1 MPGIV
6 KAGKKKTPFLPHNGG
21 PRSVGLLC
29 FFFSLFF
36 CCCCCCGLWQ
46 LFSWETPALVGL
58 SVCLSL
64 SLSLSRSFV
73 AVTSHP
79 TIMGLMMMPVLSSCV
94 SPTFPGCKA
103 AATSVWFVNVLLHLC
118 CCSHDFL
125 SIAQALLIN
134 YKKNHHHITRP
145 FFTNWWF
152 NLIPATG
159 VCSAPDPVLGRVW
172 NLGVGAGI
180 ESALWHLESLQVWSL
195 ALTKAEILFVILG
208 ICTLKCYLLL
218 QVCAGRFWE
227 ISL

>member
-1 MPGIV
+1 MVDLGLW
-6 KAGKKKTPFLPHNGG
+6 ASFASFFL
-21 PRSVGLLC
+21 
-29 FFFSLFF
+29 FFFC

-46 LFSWETPALVGL
+46 LFSWETPARVGL

-134 YKKNHHHITRP
+134 YKKNHHHLTRP

-180 ESALWHLESLQVWSL
+180 ESALASWITSSVKSRTDQGRNSLCYFGDLHFEVLFL
-195 ALTKAEILFVILG
+195 APGLCG
-208 ICTLKCYLLL
+208 
-218 QVCAGRFWE
+218 
-227 ISL
+227 